1 MQNTNNKKNISCPDC
16 GALINVEDI
25 LRSELENQIDQDYK
39 NKWAKKVE
47 LFETRKSL
55 MTKNIIFKAQSDFD
69 DKLKNTLEEKLNNE
83 KV

>member
-47 LFETRKSL
+47 LFKEQE
-55 MTKNIIFKAQSDFD
+55 KA
-69 DKLKNTLEEKLNNE
+69 
-83 KV
+83 